1 MKLYTGWLKVFFWM
15 VAISVTG
22 IVCASGPVPVRIR
35 VERTPV
41 AGGAELI
48 TWFERLPD
56 GVAEGQREFPILSVL
71 NDTLLSSESADD
83 RLRQVWIFTSSRPS
97 PWQRIQGTIPF
108 FYHRLGSEG
117 IGGSKRP
124 HALLDMG
131 VPHRGIWSHVA
142 MATAQAKFV
151 NPAGALPRLTTRS
164 YGGNLGEYRTTHI
177 WEALDVIS
185 PVGGD
190 QNLTGLTNGEFEM
203 LHGRLQLSGRMFSGL
218 VSDKALL
225 SFYDKYQISRTETR
239 GHNWELLRQSA
250 EENGLYF
257 QPLTIGGMANS
268 FAMVW
273 VARDDL
279 TTEPRHFESQFLKIT
294 NPFDDDRLRNWKG
307 YSRTWDLD
315 GRQTIMIP
323 LALYSLDYPRV
334 PLLLVDFRREAAPR
348 RAEMTLRIADDLT
361 AGVLGLTTYGFGNLG
376 YVALKSSWLFVNN
389 RHGGA
394 TSRAG
399 RRRAFVQLR
408 HALGADDSL
417 DPEFRKKV
425 AERLGKLDIDP
436 MERSWE
442 QEVRGAWR
450 QYNALMQYA
459 ADPKGLPKIVVA
471 NRQQEAG
478 ALAHG
483 PGVRGLLR
491 AASIGTFGLY
501 HHQHVLTLAKMEQI
515 AEQRREALLKRT
527 PAALVPAPQRQPIP
541 AGAGQ

>member
-1 MKLYTGWLKVFFWM
+1 
-15 VAISVTG
+15 
-22 IVCASGPVPVRIR
+22 
-35 VERTPV
+35 
-41 AGGAELI
+41 
-48 TWFERLPD
+48 
-56 GVAEGQREFPILSVL
+56 
-71 NDTLLSSESADD
+71 
-83 RLRQVWIFTSSRPS
+83 
-97 PWQRIQGTIPF
+97 
-108 FYHRLGSEG
+108 
-117 IGGSKRP
+117 
-124 HALLDMG
+124 MG
-131 VPHRGIWSHVA
+131 VPHRGIWSGLA

-185 PVGGD
+185 PVAGD
-190 QNLTGLTNGEFEM
+190 RNVAGLTNGEFEM
-203 LHGRLQLSGRMFSGL
+203 LHSRLQLSGRMFSGL

-225 SFYDKYQISRTETR
+225 SFYDKHQISRAETR

-257 QPLTIGGMANS
+257 QPLTMGGMANS

-279 TTEPRHFESQFLKIT
+279 TTEPRRFASQFLKIT

-307 YSRTWDLD
+307 YSQTWNLD
-315 GRQTIMIP
+315 GRQKNMIP

-334 PLLLVDFRREAAPR
+334 PLLLVDFRRAAAPR
-348 RAEMTLRIADDLT
+348 RAEMTLRFADDLT
-361 AGVLGLTTYGFGNLG
+361 AGVFGLTTYGFGNLG
-376 YVALKSSWLFVNN
+376 YVALKSSWLFVNK

-417 DPEFRKKV
+417 DPELRAQV

-436 MERSWE
+436 MDRSWE
-442 QEVRGAWR
+442 QEVRGAWH
-450 QYNALMQYA
+450 QYNALLRYA
-459 ADPKGLPKIVVA
+459 ADPKGLPKLVVA
-471 NRQQEAG
+471 NRQQEVG
-478 ALAHG
+478 VLAHG
-483 PGVRGLLR
+483 AGVRGLLR

-501 HHQHVLTLAKMEQI
+501 HHQHDLTLAKMKQI
-515 AEQRREALLKRT
+515 ADQRREALLKRT
-527 PAALVPAPQRQPIP
+527 PAPLFPAPQNQAIP
-541 AGAGQ
+541 AGGGQ